1 MTLLKSRW
9 CEIEYASPISQKKFI
24 KTGANQRE
32 GPLVSSHSKVFKVI
46 LLGEGGVG
54 KTSIVVRYTED
65 RFDDSMK
72 MTIGV
77 NLATKKVIVGDSEI
91 TLLLW
96 DLGGQ
101 PRFREVVTDYYRGSR
116 LAVAVFD
123 AAREFTMYRLEDW
136 IGRLKEVVPSCDL
149 FLLANQIDQRTH
161 DSGVQPAEGQEYAAR
176 IGAKYF
182 ETSAKTGEG
191 VQEAFQAMANF
202 LVEKHLKDR
211 DEI

>member
-1 MTLLKSRW
+1 MSAR
-9 CEIEYASPISQKKFI
+9 
-24 KTGANQRE
+24 
-32 GPLVSSHSKVFKVI
+32 SKVFKVI

-65 RFDDSMK
+65 RFDESMK

-77 NLATKKVIVGDSEI
+77 NLATKKVMVGDSDI

-101 PRFREVVTDYYRGSR
+101 PRFRDVVIDYYKGSR

-136 IGRLKEVVPSCDL
+136 IGRLKEVVPACDL
-149 FLLANQIDQRTH
+149 FVVANQIDQRTS
-161 DSGVQPAEGQEYAAR
+161 DSGVQPAEGQEYASQ

-182 ETSAKTGEG
+182 EMSAKTGEG
-191 VQEAFQAMANF
+191 VQEAFQEMANS
-202 LVEKHLKDR
+202 LVERQLKER
-211 DEI
+211 NEI